1 MQFSRRLVPCAVF
14 AFVALAGCGGGSS
27 SSPGGGPP
35 ATPVPTLTPPTQ
47 TAPVSIAIVIPPGP
61 GASALKRAP
70 KYVSPATAVVQ
81 ISVNGGAAQSFPV
94 SGGSPCTTPP
104 AGSGTCAVYS
114 VVAPVG
120 TDTFSVSLLDSANHV
135 LSQGSTQATIV
146 ANTTNTVNITFAGVV
161 ASLTIAIANPNP
173 PQGASARINVSLLP
187 RDAAGYT
194 IVGAPGPLPNITV
207 TDNDGSGATSLFIGT
222 STACTAGAGNPAPSV
237 VATQN
242 GTGYSPVCLAY
253 NGAALPGG
261 ATITA
266 TISGVPSASAT
277 FAPASGAAPSG
288 AWAYGTPPSRVWA
301 LERFD
306 ATLNV
311 VTAISGPSTLITG
324 ADIGLDADTAHV
336 YVLTSEQSDGTFHI
350 NAYPA
355 NGSGDIPPSATTSF
369 ADPTHAGTPPTGL
382 AVDGKGNAYIAD
394 QCTVYRIPLAA
405 GTQTPVPVADCTNVN
420 TQVPELSQKVIV
432 DFQGNVYVDYYN
444 GSRDPSNVHSTIVKY
459 TANANGTLTPVSAIK
474 RTAEIASLGSLN
486 DGSLVGFV
494 FGGTTTTR
502 GIEQFPP
509 SVFVDGQT
517 NTVAPN
523 VIHAGTFGPVTADPA
538 NDVFV
543 GTNNG
548 STLDVF
554 QGNGPNLHG
563 AVNFSPLML
572 APARAAGSASP
583 GSVSVQP
590 SSIAVPGGSNTVTVS
605 ETGYTSVFTHTDD
618 CSGKATITPST
629 ANGPNATFTVN
640 AGASGGTCTATFY
653 DAAQHSAQLAVGV
666 TATVITGQSKR
677 RSI

>member
-1 MQFSRRLVPCAVF
+1 M
-14 AFVALAGCGGGSS
+14 
-27 SSPGGGPP
+27 
-35 ATPVPTLTPPTQ
+35 
-47 TAPVSIAIVIPPGP
+47 
-61 GASALKRAP
+61 
-70 KYVSPATAVVQ
+70 
-81 ISVNGGAAQSFPV
+81 QSFPV
-94 SGGSPCTTPP
+94 SVGSPCTTPP
-104 AGSGTCAVYS
+104 AGSGTCTVYS
-114 VVAPVG
+114 VSAPIG
-120 TDTFSVSLLDSANHV
+120 TDTFNVTLLDAANHV
-135 LSQGSTQATIV
+135 LSQGSAQATIV
-146 ANTTNTVNITFAGVV
+146 AGTTNTVNITFAGVV
-161 ASLTIAIANPNP
+161 ASLTISIANPNP
-173 PQGASARINVSLLP
+173 PQGTQARTNVSLLP

-207 TDNDGSGATSLFIGT
+207 TDNDSSGATSLFIGT
-222 STACTAGAGNPAPSV
+222 STACTAGAGNPASSV
-237 VATQN
+237 VATQS
-242 GTGYSPVCLAY
+242 GSGYTPVCLAY

-266 TISGVPSASAT
+266 TITAVPSASAT
-277 FAPASGAAPSG
+277 FAPASGPAPSG
-288 AWAYGTPPSRVWA
+288 AWAYGNPPSHAWA

-306 ATLNV
+306 ANLNV
-311 VTAISGPSTLITG
+311 VTAISGPSTLIAGT
-324 ADIGLDADTAHV
+324 DIGLDADAAHV
-336 YVLTSEQSDGTFHI
+336 YVLTGEQSDGTFHI

-355 NGSGDIPPSATTSF
+355 NGSGDIPPATTTSF

-394 QCTVYRIPLAA
+394 QCTVYRIPLAP

-432 DFQGNVYVDYYN
+432 DFQGNVYVDFYN
-444 GSRDPSNVHSTIVKY
+444 GSRDPSSVHSTIVKY

-474 RTAEIASLGSLN
+474 RTAEIASLGSLS

-517 NTVAPN
+517 NTVQPN

-548 STLDVF
+548 NTLDVF

-572 APARAAGSASP
+572 APAR
-583 GSVSVQP
+583 
-590 SSIAVPGGSNTVTVS
+590 
-605 ETGYTSVFTHTDD
+605 
-618 CSGKATITPST
+618 
-629 ANGPNATFTVN
+629 
-640 AGASGGTCTATFY
+640 
-653 DAAQHSAQLAVGV
+653 
-666 TATVITGQSKR
+666 
-677 RSI
+677 